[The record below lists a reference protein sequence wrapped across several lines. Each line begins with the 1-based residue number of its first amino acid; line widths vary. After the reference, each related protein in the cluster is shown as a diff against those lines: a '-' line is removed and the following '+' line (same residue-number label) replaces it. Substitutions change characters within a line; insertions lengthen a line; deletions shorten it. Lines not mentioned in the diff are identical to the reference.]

1 VNEKKKIC
9 VCENC
14 EFRDVVFSYLDDSS
28 IEELCNNKEEQSF
41 RKGEVINHE
50 GEKIS
55 NFKYLKS
62 GLVKLYRRT
71 STGEEQVITITR
83 PFEFVSNMSIFSEER
98 YQYSVSA
105 LEDSVVCLV
114 RLEFIKELFMKNGG
128 FAMGLLTK
136 ISMINDKIISQ
147 TLDIR
152 QKNLIGRVA
161 FVLLYFTNDIYNSRV
176 FDLPVSRK
184 EIADYIG
191 MSTANVIR
199 TMSDFKKEGIIRVFG
214 KTIEI
219 VDLNKLEIIS
229 KLSASS
235 SLSNLKLYPALMIFR
250 LEIQLPLSTMSD
262 ISPITA
268 LRIQAGTGGRKRGMP
283 ITAAIVLTKSL

>member
-1 VNEKKKIC
+1 VNDKKHIC
-9 VCENC
+9 NC
-14 EFRDVVFSYLDDSS
+14 FRCDLKDVVFSYLDDEA
-28 IEELCNNKEEQSF
+28 IEELCTYREEQVY

-50 GEKIS
+50 GEKIN

-71 STGEEQVITITR
+71 PGGEEQIITITR
-83 PFEFVSNMSIFSEER
+83 PFEFVSNLSIFSEDR

-105 LEDSVVCLV
+105 LEDSEVCVIQLDY
-114 RLEFIKELFMKNGG
+114 IKELFMKNGG
-128 FAMGLLTK
+128 FAMGLLSK
-136 ISMINDKIISQ
+136 ISTINDKIIRQ

-152 QKNLIGRVA
+152 QKNLVGRVA
-161 FVLLYFTNDIYNSRV
+161 FVLLYFTNEIYNSRV

-199 TMSDFKKEGIIRVFG
+199 TLSDFRREEIIRVFG

-219 VDLNKLEIIS
+219 VDISKLEII
-229 KLSASS
+229 A
-235 SLSNLKLYPALMIFR
+235 
-250 LEIQLPLSTMSD
+250 
-262 ISPITA
+262 
-268 LRIQAGTGGRKRGMP
+268 KRG
-283 ITAAIVLTKSL
+283 

>member
-1 VNEKKKIC
+1 MD
-9 VCENC
+9 C
-14 EFRDVVFSYLDDSS
+14 EFRDVVFKYLDDSS
-28 IEELCNNKEEQSF
+28 IDDMCNHKEEQF
-41 RKGEVINHE
+41 FHKGEIINHE

-55 NFKYLKS
+55 TFKYLKS

-105 LEDSVVCLV
+105 VEDSVVCMVKLD
-114 RLEFIKELFMKNGG
+114 FIKDLFMKNGS

-152 QKNLIGRVA
+152 QKNLVGRVA
-161 FVLLYFTNDIYNSRV
+161 YVLLYFTKEIYKSRV

-199 TMSDFKKEGIIRVFG
+199 TLSDFKKEGIIRVFG
-214 KTIEI
+214 KTIEV
-219 VDLNKLEIIS
+219 VDLEKLEVIS
-229 KLSASS
+229 K
-235 SLSNLKLYPALMIFR
+235 
-250 LEIQLPLSTMSD
+250 
-262 ISPITA
+262 
-268 LRIQAGTGGRKRGMP
+268 RG
-283 ITAAIVLTKSL
+283 

>member
-1 VNEKKKIC
+1 VNEKKKPCIC
-9 VCENC
+9 ESC
-14 EFRDVVFSYLDDSS
+14 EFREVVFSYLDDPT
-28 IEELCNNKEEQSF
+28 IEELCANKDEQSF
-41 RKGEVINHE
+41 SKGEIINHE
-50 GEKIS
+50 GEKIN

-71 STGEEQVITITR
+71 SSGEEQVITITR

-105 LEDSVVCLV
+105 LEDSVVCIVKLD
-114 RLEFIKELFMKNGG
+114 FIKDLFMRNGG
-128 FAMGLLTK
+128 FAMGLLSK
-136 ISMINDKIISQ
+136 ISKINDKIISQ

-199 TMSDFKKEGIIRVFG
+199 TLSDFKKEGIIRVFG
-214 KTIEI
+214 KTIEV
-219 VDLNKLEIIS
+219 VDLSKLEIIS
-229 KLSASS
+229 K
-235 SLSNLKLYPALMIFR
+235 
-250 LEIQLPLSTMSD
+250 
-262 ISPITA
+262 
-268 LRIQAGTGGRKRGMP
+268 RG
-283 ITAAIVLTKSL
+283 

>member
-1 VNEKKKIC
+1 MNEKKRPC
-9 VCENC
+9 SCANC
-14 EFRDVVFSYLDDSS
+14 DFRDVVFSYLTDPAV
-28 IEELCNNKEEQSF
+28 EELCDHKEEQFF
-41 RKGEVINHE
+41 RKGEIINHE

-83 PFEFVSNMSIFSEER
+83 PFEFVSNMSIFSEEK

-105 LEDSVVCLV
+105 LEDSVICMVK
-114 RLEFIKELFMKNGG
+114 LEYIKELFLKNGG

-136 ISMINDKIISQ
+136 ISRINDKIISQ

-161 FVLLYFTNDIYNSRV
+161 FVLLYFTNEIYKSRV

-199 TMSDFKKEGIIRVFG
+199 TLSDFKKDGIIRVFG
-214 KTIEI
+214 KTIEV
-219 VDLNKLEIIS
+219 VDAEKLEIIS
-229 KLSASS
+229 KH
-235 SLSNLKLYPALMIFR
+235 
-250 LEIQLPLSTMSD
+250 
-262 ISPITA
+262 
-268 LRIQAGTGGRKRGMP
+268 G
-283 ITAAIVLTKSL
+283 

>member
-1 VNEKKKIC
+1 MNEKKKPCI
-9 VCENC
+9 CENC
-14 EFRDVVFSYLDDSS
+14 EFRDVVFAYLDDAS
-28 IEELCNNKEEQSF
+28 IEELCANKDEQSF
-41 RKGEVINHE
+41 SKGEIINHE
-50 GEKIS
+50 GEKIN

-105 LEDSVVCLV
+105 LEDSVVCIV
-114 RLEFIKELFMKNGG
+114 KLEFIKELFMRNGG
-128 FAMGLLTK
+128 FAMGLLSK

-199 TMSDFKKEGIIRVFG
+199 TLSDFKKEGIIRVFG
-214 KTIEI
+214 KTIEV
-219 VDLNKLEIIS
+219 VDLHKLEIIS
-229 KLSASS
+229 K
-235 SLSNLKLYPALMIFR
+235 
-250 LEIQLPLSTMSD
+250 
-262 ISPITA
+262 
-268 LRIQAGTGGRKRGMP
+268 RG
-283 ITAAIVLTKSL
+283 

>member
-1 VNEKKKIC
+1 MNEKKKPC
-9 VCENC
+9 VCASC
-14 EFRDVVFSYLDDSS
+14 EFREIVFSYLDDDT
-28 IEELCNNKEEQSF
+28 IDEMCNHKEEQFF
-41 RKGEVINHE
+41 RKGEIINHE

-55 NFKYLKS
+55 TFKYLKT

-71 STGEEQVITITR
+71 LTGEEQVITITR

-114 RLEFIKELFMKNGG
+114 KLEFIKELFLKNGG

-136 ISMINDKIISQ
+136 ISMINDKIINQ

-152 QKNLIGRVA
+152 QKNLVGRVA
-161 FVLLYFTNDIYNSRV
+161 FVLLYFTKEIYNSRV

-214 KTIEI
+214 KTIEV

-229 KLSASS
+229 K
-235 SLSNLKLYPALMIFR
+235 
-250 LEIQLPLSTMSD
+250 
-262 ISPITA
+262 
-268 LRIQAGTGGRKRGMP
+268 RG
-283 ITAAIVLTKSL
+283 

>member
-1 VNEKKKIC
+1 MNEKKKPC
-9 VCENC
+9 SCASC
-14 EFRDVVFSYLDDSS
+14 DFRDVVFSYLDELSVEDLCDHK
-28 IEELCNNKEEQSF
+28 EELYF
-41 RKGEVINHE
+41 RKGEIINHE

-55 NFKYLKS
+55 SFKYLKS

-71 STGEEQVITITR
+71 PNGEEQVITITR

-105 LEDSVVCLV
+105 LEDSVICMVKLD
-114 RLEFIKELFMKNGG
+114 FIKQLFLKNGG

-136 ISMINDKIISQ
+136 ISRINDKIISQ

-161 FVLLYFTNDIYNSRV
+161 YVLLYFTNDIYKSRV

-199 TMSDFKKEGIIRVFG
+199 TLSDFKKEGIIRVFG
-214 KTIEI
+214 KTIEV
-219 VDLNKLEIIS
+219 VDVAKLEVIS
-229 KLSASS
+229 KH
-235 SLSNLKLYPALMIFR
+235 
-250 LEIQLPLSTMSD
+250 
-262 ISPITA
+262 
-268 LRIQAGTGGRKRGMP
+268 G
-283 ITAAIVLTKSL
+283 

>member
-1 VNEKKKIC
+1 MNEKKRPC
-9 VCENC
+9 SCASC
-14 EFRDVVFSYLDDSS
+14 DFRDVVFSYLTDPAV
-28 IEELCNNKEEQSF
+28 EELCDHKEEQFF
-41 RKGEVINHE
+41 RKGEIINHE

-71 STGEEQVITITR
+71 SKGEEQVITITR

-105 LEDSVVCLV
+105 LEDSVICMVK
-114 RLEFIKELFMKNGG
+114 LEYIKELFLKNGG

-136 ISMINDKIISQ
+136 ISRINDKIISQ

-161 FVLLYFTNDIYNSRV
+161 FVLLYFTNEIYKSRV

-199 TMSDFKKEGIIRVFG
+199 TLSDFKKDGIIRVFG
-214 KTIEI
+214 KTIEV
-219 VDLNKLEIIS
+219 VDAEKLEIIS
-229 KLSASS
+229 KH
-235 SLSNLKLYPALMIFR
+235 
-250 LEIQLPLSTMSD
+250 
-262 ISPITA
+262 
-268 LRIQAGTGGRKRGMP
+268 G
-283 ITAAIVLTKSL
+283 

>member
-1 VNEKKKIC
+1 MNEKKKPC
-9 VCENC
+9 TCSQC
-14 EFRDVVFSYLDDSS
+14 DFRDVVFSYLDDHSV
-28 IEELCNNKEEQSF
+28 EELCENKEEQFF
-41 RKGEVINHE
+41 RKGEIINHE
-50 GEKIS
+50 GEKIT

-105 LEDSVVCLV
+105 LEDSVVCMVKLG
-114 RLEFIKELFMKNGG
+114 FIKELFLRNGG

-152 QKNLIGRVA
+152 QKNLVGRVA
-161 FVLLYFTNDIYNSRV
+161 FVLLYFTKEIYNSRV

-199 TMSDFKKEGIIRVFG
+199 TLSDFKKEGIIRVFG

-219 VDLNKLEIIS
+219 VDIDKLLIIS
-229 KLSASS
+229 K
-235 SLSNLKLYPALMIFR
+235 
-250 LEIQLPLSTMSD
+250 
-262 ISPITA
+262 
-268 LRIQAGTGGRKRGMP
+268 RG
-283 ITAAIVLTKSL
+283 

>member
-1 VNEKKKIC
+1 MKNYKKVNEKKGMC
-9 VCENC
+9 VCADC
-14 EFRDVVFSYLDDSS
+14 EFRDVVFSYLDDDS
-28 IEELCNNKEEQSF
+28 IAELCKNKEEQF
-41 RKGEVINHE
+41 FHKGEIINHE

-55 NFKYLKS
+55 TFKYLKS
-62 GLVKLYRRT
+62 GLVKLYRR
-71 STGEEQVITITR
+71 SVRGEEQVITVTR

-98 YQYSVSA
+98 YKYSVSA
-105 LEDSVVCLV
+105 LEDSVVCLIK
-114 RLEFIKELFMKNGG
+114 LDFIKELFLKNGA

-161 FVLLYFTNDIYNSRV
+161 FVLLYFTKEIYKSKV

-199 TMSDFKKEGIIRVFG
+199 TLSDFKREGIIKVFG
-214 KTIEI
+214 KTIEVVEI
-219 VDLNKLEIIS
+219 EKLEIIS
-229 KLSASS
+229 K
-235 SLSNLKLYPALMIFR
+235 R
-250 LEIQLPLSTMSD
+250 
-262 ISPITA
+262 
-268 LRIQAGTGGRKRGMP
+268 R
-283 ITAAIVLTKSL
+283 

>member
-1 VNEKKKIC
+1 MD
-9 VCENC
+9 C
-14 EFRDVVFSYLDDSS
+14 EFRDVVFKFLDDSS
-28 IEELCNNKEEQSF
+28 IDEMCNHKEEQF
-41 RKGEVINHE
+41 FHKGEVINHE
-50 GEKIS
+50 GEKI
-55 NFKYLKS
+55 NTFKYLKS

-71 STGEEQVITITR
+71 PTGEEQVITITR

-105 LEDSVVCLV
+105 VEDSVVCLV
-114 RLEFIKELFMKNGG
+114 KLDFIKDLFLKNGA

-161 FVLLYFTNDIYNSRV
+161 YVLLYFTKEIYKSRV

-199 TMSDFKKEGIIRVFG
+199 TLSDFKKEGIIRVFG
-214 KTIEI
+214 KTIEV
-219 VDLNKLEIIS
+219 VDLEKLEVIS
-229 KLSASS
+229 K
-235 SLSNLKLYPALMIFR
+235 
-250 LEIQLPLSTMSD
+250 
-262 ISPITA
+262 
-268 LRIQAGTGGRKRGMP
+268 RG
-283 ITAAIVLTKSL
+283 

>member
-1 VNEKKKIC
+1 VNEKKKPCIC
-9 VCENC
+9 ESC
-14 EFRDVVFSYLDDSS
+14 EFREVVFSYLDDAD
-28 IEELCNNKEEQSF
+28 IEELCANKDEQSF
-41 RKGEVINHE
+41 SKGEIINHE
-50 GEKIS
+50 GEKIN

-71 STGEEQVITITR
+71 SSGEEQVITITR

-105 LEDSVVCLV
+105 LEDSVVCIVKLD
-114 RLEFIKELFMKNGG
+114 FIKDLFVRNGG
-128 FAMGLLTK
+128 FAMGLLSK
-136 ISMINDKIISQ
+136 ISKINDKIISQ

-199 TMSDFKKEGIIRVFG
+199 TLSDFKKEGIIRVFG
-214 KTIEI
+214 KTIEV
-219 VDLNKLEIIS
+219 VDLSKLEIIS
-229 KLSASS
+229 K
-235 SLSNLKLYPALMIFR
+235 
-250 LEIQLPLSTMSD
+250 
-262 ISPITA
+262 
-268 LRIQAGTGGRKRGMP
+268 RG
-283 ITAAIVLTKSL
+283 

>member
-1 VNEKKKIC
+1 M
-9 VCENC
+9 
-14 EFRDVVFSYLDDSS
+14 VFSYLDEKS
-28 IEELCNNKEEQSF
+28 IEQLCENKEEQAF
-41 RKGEVINHE
+41 RKGEIINLE
-50 GEKIS
+50 GEKIT

-71 STGEEQVITITR
+71 STGDEQVITITR

-105 LEDSVVCLV
+105 LEDSVVCTVELG
-114 RLEFIKELFMKNGG
+114 FIKNLFLSNGP

-136 ISMINDKIISQ
+136 ISNINDKIIRQ

-161 FVLLYFTNDIYNSRV
+161 FVLLYFTNEIYNSRV

-199 TMSDFKKEGIIRVFG
+199 TLSDFKKEGIIRIFG

-219 VDLNKLEIIS
+219 VDL
-229 KLSASS
+229 A
-235 SLSNLKLYPALMIFR
+235 R
-250 LEIQLPLSTMSD
+250 LEV
-262 ISPITA
+262 IS
-268 LRIQAGTGGRKRGMP
+268 RRG
-283 ITAAIVLTKSL
+283 

>member
-1 VNEKKKIC
+1 MNEKKRTC
-9 VCENC
+9 SCASC
-14 EFRDVVFSYLDDSS
+14 DFRDVVFSFLNDPAV
-28 IEELCNNKEEQSF
+28 EELCDHKEEQFF
-41 RKGEVINHE
+41 RKGEIINHE

-71 STGEEQVITITR
+71 PSGDEQVITITR

-105 LEDSVVCLV
+105 LEDSVVCMV
-114 RLEFIKELFMKNGG
+114 KLEFIKELFLKNGG

-136 ISMINDKIISQ
+136 ISRINDKIITQ

-161 FVLLYFTNDIYNSRV
+161 FVLLYFTNEIYKSRV
-176 FDLPVSRK
+176 LGLPVSRK

-199 TMSDFKKEGIIRVFG
+199 TLSDFKKEGIIRVFG
-214 KTIEI
+214 KTIEV
-219 VDLNKLEIIS
+219 VDVGKLEIIS
-229 KLSASS
+229 KH
-235 SLSNLKLYPALMIFR
+235 
-250 LEIQLPLSTMSD
+250 
-262 ISPITA
+262 
-268 LRIQAGTGGRKRGMP
+268 G
-283 ITAAIVLTKSL
+283 

>member
-1 VNEKKKIC
+1 MNKTDKYCIC
-9 VCENC
+9 ANC
-14 EFRDVVFSYLDDSS
+14 EFRDVVFANLNDES
-28 IEELCNNKEEQSF
+28 IMELCNNKEEISY

-50 GEKIS
+50 GEKITD
-55 NFKYLKS
+55 FKYLKS

-71 STGEEQVITITR
+71 STGDEQVITITR

-98 YQYSVSA
+98 YKYSVASV
-105 LEDSVVCLV
+105 EDSVVCTVKLD
-114 RLEFIKELFMKNGG
+114 FIKQLFLKNGG

-136 ISMINDKIISQ
+136 ISKINDKIINQ

-152 QKNLIGRVA
+152 QKNLVGRVA
-161 FVLLYFTNDIYNSRV
+161 YVLLYFTKDIYNSMV

-199 TMSDFKKEGIIRVFG
+199 TLSDFKKDGIIKVFG

-219 VDLNKLEIIS
+219 VDISKLEIIS
-229 KLSASS
+229 K
-235 SLSNLKLYPALMIFR
+235 
-250 LEIQLPLSTMSD
+250 
-262 ISPITA
+262 
-268 LRIQAGTGGRKRGMP
+268 RG
-283 ITAAIVLTKSL
+283 